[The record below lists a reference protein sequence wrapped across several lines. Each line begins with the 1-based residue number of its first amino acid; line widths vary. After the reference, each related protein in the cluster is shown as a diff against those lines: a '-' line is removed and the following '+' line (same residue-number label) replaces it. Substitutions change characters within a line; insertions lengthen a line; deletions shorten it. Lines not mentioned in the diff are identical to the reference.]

1 MCTQCI
7 VYTRKKYRETEGI
20 QDLGEVNT
28 RPLVHGR
35 MSEIEHRV
43 HHDFG
48 ALGVMTEKDDHVIR
62 KA

>member
-20 QDLGEVNT
+20 QDLGEINT
-28 RPLVHGR
+28 RPVVHGR
-35 MSEIEHRV
+35 MAEIESRV
-43 HHDFG
+43 RHDVG
-48 ALGVMTEKDDHVIR
+48 GLGVSDSGIDKVIR